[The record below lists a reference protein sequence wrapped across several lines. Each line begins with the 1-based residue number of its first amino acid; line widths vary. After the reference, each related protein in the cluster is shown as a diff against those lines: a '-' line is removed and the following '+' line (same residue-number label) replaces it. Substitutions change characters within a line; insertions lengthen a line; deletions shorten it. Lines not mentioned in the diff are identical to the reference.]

1 MKTKRGFGLCVL
13 AIFAITLGSQIG
25 AASADE
31 QEEAP
36 AQPPGIRL
44 IEPTDLE
51 AFVDGIMAAELKA
64 GKVAGATFVLVN
76 DGAILLA
83 KGYGYTDVKTRKPVI
98 AEETLFRPGSVSKL
112 FVWTAVMQ
120 LYEQGKLDLD
130 ADVNTY
136 LQKFQIPA
144 TFPEPITLSHL
155 MAHTAGFEEVLKNM
169 AARTP
174 NELIPLEEYLAANI
188 PERVYPPGKIA
199 AYSNY
204 GTALAGYIVE
214 VVSRIPFEIFV
225 EERIFRPLGMTM
237 STFREPLPPEL
248 EGFMSTGYSVKEGV
262 LKAEDFELI
271 NGMYPAGS
279 MSTTATDMAKFM
291 IAHLQNGRFGEAR
304 VLQEE
309 TARRM
314 HAQLFSHAPGLDGNA
329 HGFWEKRLNGLR
341 MIEHGGD
348 TIYFHSQLVLIPEQ
362 NLGMFVSLNTATA
375 RPVSDLRGRLL
386 ESLLDRY
393 FPVPDPPEPD
403 PIVGFAERA
412 KSLVGNYILSRV
424 VFSSYEKLMA
434 LGAQIS
440 VKVTSDKTLLTAF
453 PFGLGAKQWIETS
466 PYTFKEIGGPGRLMF
481 KADDSGIPRYLYI
494 NEYPMMVGI
503 RAERHETLSF
513 HILILGI
520 ISLLF
525 ISVLRWPLGVIFGR
539 ICRRRQ
545 DERPA
550 PRMARWMAGLMV
562 LLQVVFIT
570 GLAVLL
576 SDIEKL
582 MFGVPLIMKILLAL
596 PVVSVVFLIGTFFY
610 LVSAWI
616 KGYWTGCARVHYAL
630 VFLAGLAFLLLLN
643 HWNLLG
649 WRF

>member
-1 MKTKRGFGLCVL
+1 MKTERGFFLCLLGIL
-13 AIFAITLGSQIG
+13 AIALGLQLG
-25 AASADE
+25 ATSSDA
-31 QEEAP
+31 QEETPAP
-36 AQPPGIRL
+36 SPGVRL
-44 IEPTDLE
+44 IESTDLE

-64 GKVAGATFVLVN
+64 GKVAGATFVLVK

-83 KGYGYTDVKTRKPVI
+83 KGYGYADVKTRKPVI

-155 MAHTAGFEEVLKNM
+155 MAHTPGFEEVLKNM
-169 AARTP
+169 GARTP

-329 HGFWEKRLNGLR
+329 HGFWEKTLNGLR

-348 TIYFHSQLVLIPEQ
+348 TIYFHSQLALIPEQ
-362 NLGMFVSLNTATA
+362 NLGMFVSLNTTSSE
-375 RPVSDLRGRLL
+375 SDLRSHLL
-386 ESLLDRY
+386 RSLLDRY

-412 KSLVGNYILSRV
+412 KSLVGSYILSRV

-453 PFGLGAKQWIETS
+453 PFGLGTKQWIETS

-481 KADDSGIPRYLYI
+481 KEDDSGVHRYLCI

-503 RAERHETLSF
+503 LAERHETLSF

-525 ISVLRWPLGVIFGR
+525 LSVLRWPLGAIFGR
-539 ICRRRQ
+539 ICRRRR

-550 PRMARWMAGLMV
+550 PRMARLMAGLMV
-562 LLQVVFIT
+562 LLQVVFIA

-582 MFGVPLIMKILLAL
+582 MFGVPPIMKILLAL
-596 PVVSVVFLIGTFFY
+596 PLVSIVLLIGTFFY
-610 LVSAWI
+610 AVSAWVR
-616 KGYWTGCARVHYAL
+616 GYWTGCARIHYAL
-630 VFLAGLAFLLLLN
+630 VFLAGLAFLFFL
-643 HWNLLG
+643 HYWNLLG